1 MDVYDEYMVIP
12 KADTE
17 ELSKRAATRCRVKYC
32 QQPADWC
39 KDHARSSKDRV
50 PLHEAEK
57 VMDWIKARWPE
68 SEGWSHEYLFMT
80 SHEHEEL
87 TVGRWAIAWEEGPEC
102 WTYSAEAGEARDVYV
117 EAMNNWCLVVAPKGS
132 LFD

>member
-1 MDVYDEYMVIP
+1 METYGEYMVIP
-12 KADTE
+12 KTDAKA
-17 ELSKRAATRCRVKYC
+17 LSVRKQDRCRVNYC

-57 VMDWIKARWPE
+57 VMDWIRAKWPE

-80 SHEHEEL
+80 SYEHEEL
-87 TVGRWAIAWEEGPEC
+87 AVGQWAIAWEEGPNS
-102 WTYSAEAGEARDVYV
+102 WTYGAEAGEARDVFV
-117 EAMNNWCLVVAPKGS
+117 EAYNSWLLIVTS
-132 LFD
+132 LR